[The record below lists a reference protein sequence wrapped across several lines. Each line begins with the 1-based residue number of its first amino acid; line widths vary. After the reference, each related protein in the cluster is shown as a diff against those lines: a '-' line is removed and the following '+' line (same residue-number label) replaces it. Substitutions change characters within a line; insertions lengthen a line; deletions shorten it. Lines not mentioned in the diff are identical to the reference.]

1 MEFLPGRPDVHGSD
15 QSRGRKYSLSFTSC
29 HGTLFLLSLSD
40 VCTILGLTLFSVA
53 RPPSFLEQGT
63 IIWHLTPGSEWLN
76 GWFLAVSAVT
86 GSVRLTL
93 LYTHTTLQATPH
105 ASDSHYLTSY
115 ATRIRFTSY
124 ATRIRCGVTPPE
136 SYARV

>member
-86 GSVRLTL
+86 SSVRDFVLNALPKIHL
-93 LYTHTTLQATPH
+93 LSRTAT
-105 ASDSHYLTSY
+105 SQSY
-115 ATRIRFTSY
+115 AY
-124 ATRIRCGVTPPE
+124 A
-136 SYARV
+136 